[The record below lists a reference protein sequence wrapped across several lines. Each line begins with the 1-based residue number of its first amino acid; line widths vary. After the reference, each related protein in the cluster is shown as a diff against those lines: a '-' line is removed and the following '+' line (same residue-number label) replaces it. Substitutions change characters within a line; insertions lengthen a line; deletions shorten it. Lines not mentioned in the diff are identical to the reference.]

1 MTNLQAKVSSLTTT
15 NALLKEDLAI
25 ARNSFLA
32 LQAENQ
38 LLKQNAPPTTSRLL
52 KNVSFQN
59 NLELQFIFN
68 EN

>member
-1 MTNLQAKVSSLTTT
+1 MALFSCSATVTNLQAKVSSLTTT

-38 LLKQNAPPTTSRLL
+38 LLKQNSLPATSLS
-52 KNVSFQN
+52 K
-59 NLELQFIFN
+59 FN
-68 EN
+68 